1 MKVLQLEAIQQK
13 QFSHRLTDINKS
25 VIPGV
30 SLQDCN
36 EDAEPNDITQGPAV
50 STERWGALILLHS
63 APRGAPEPSQVLRE
77 KPQSIPTANPKNA
90 LTALAWKVP
99 SEDPGRVN

>member
-1 MKVLQLEAIQQK
+1 MKVLQLEAIQRK

-25 VIPGV
+25 VIPGA

-36 EDAEPNDITQGPAV
+36 EDAERNDVIQGPAV
-50 STERWGALILLHS
+50 STELWGARILLHS
-63 APRGAPEPSQVLRE
+63 APRGAPEPSQVLRG